1 MAELSSI
8 IAAVLSG
15 VLVAALVFY
24 VVGRRVERRAVDHS
38 QRLVLAAKESS
49 WRSAKTP

>member
-1 MAELSSI
+1 MAEFSVI

-24 VVGRRVERRAVDHS
+24 VWGRRVERRATDPKAARAGR
-38 QRLVLAAKESS
+38 QRRADV
-49 WRSAKTP
+49 RP